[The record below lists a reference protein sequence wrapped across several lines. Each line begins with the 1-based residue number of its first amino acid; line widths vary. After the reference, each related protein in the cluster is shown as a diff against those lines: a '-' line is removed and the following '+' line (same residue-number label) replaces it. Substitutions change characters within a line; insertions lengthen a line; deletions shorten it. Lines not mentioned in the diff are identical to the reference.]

1 MPSRRFNPDSY
12 ETHMILNKIEQ
23 TAADLDLVKSM
34 IKNSQ
39 EDLHTY
45 MKQKAETW
53 KKIRKHR
60 EEDKTN

>member
-1 MPSRRFNPDSY
+1 MLL
-12 ETHMILNKIEQ
+12 HKIEQ